1 MAMAFRH
8 FGTISPFRLHV
19 HGRSLHTLRP
29 YQQECIDK
37 CLDSL
42 KNGIWRQAVSLPVG
56 SGKTVVFASLLQRIP
71 APTPM
76 ATKTLVLAHREELLV
91 QAARQIQ
98 RASPNL
104 VVEIDQGSRVANP
117 AADVVVA
124 SVPTLGRQD
133 SPRLLRHDPHRYKCI
148 VIDEAHHAAAS
159 TYGRIIDH
167 FASNRKI
174 LVWGCS
180 ATLHRHDGLGL
191 SGVFDKIVYQK
202 RFIEMIRERWLSP
215 IRVITVRTA
224 TRLDAVRSYAG
235 EFSTSSLSRIVN
247 HQERNLAVVQAYRS
261 LAADRKSVLV
271 FAVDVAH
278 AKALTM
284 LFNRYQVNAHYV
296 LGSTS
301 AGERERILHEFRAGR
316 IPVVVNC
323 GILTE
328 GTDIPNIDCVIMAR
342 PTRSPVLFQ
351 QMLGRGM
358 RLHAGKSDCLI
369 VDFVDSFKHDNAQ
382 VTVPTLLGLDP
393 SLVLDSNDNIL
404 DENALR
410 RKNQL
415 KRDPENEMAD
425 EREARL
431 RETVQS
437 FEESLNE
444 RMLPKTLTSLKAL
457 GFKAHVHLNPLR
469 FFELGNRPAHMSGAA
484 FSSQLEVV
492 SSGDTNLTKLSRYS
506 WVCLSADRYLLNVSS
521 RMYYVTR
528 KDSLWHGSTRSLRQY
543 VINGSRKMHYTK
555 EQPIELQA
563 ETLAMAIKG
572 MDSLVGSSLSNVKKT
587 QLFWTAPWRYKP
599 PTSRQISMLT
609 KLGIHVP
616 ESVKRLAD
624 SETHSK
630 VRGLES
636 TLKEPLQPAREQL
649 LRLTRGTAANLILRL
664 THGSS
669 KQWKQIEATNKRI
682 SELQLKRQSAV
693 AAKAIWTH

>member
-1 MAMAFRH
+1 MAFKR
-8 FGTISPFRLHV
+8 FNTISPFRLHV

-56 SGKTVVFASLLQRIP
+56 SGKTVVFSSLLQRIP
-71 APTPM
+71 APTPV

-98 RASPNL
+98 KASPNL

-124 SVPTLGRQD
+124 SVPTLGRQH
-133 SPRLLRHDPHRYKCI
+133 SPRLLRHDPQRYKCI

-167 FASNRKI
+167 FASNPKI

-202 RFIEMIRERWLSP
+202 RFVEMIRERWLSH
-215 IRVITVRTA
+215 IRVVTVRTA
-224 TRLDAVRSYAG
+224 TRLNAVRSYAG
-235 EFSTSSLSRIVN
+235 EFSTSSLSRVVN

-261 LAADRKSVLV
+261 LAAGRKSVLV

-278 AKALTM
+278 AKALTQ
-284 LFNRYQVNAHYV
+284 LFNRYQVNAHCV

-301 AGERERILHEFRAGR
+301 AGERERILHAFRESR

-358 RLHAGKSDCLI
+358 RLHPGKPDCLI
-369 VDFVDSFKHDNAQ
+369 VDFVDSFRHDNAQ

-393 SLVLDSNDNIL
+393 SLVLDGNDNIL
-404 DENALR
+404 DEGALR
-410 RKNQL
+410 RKRQL
-415 KRDPENEMAD
+415 ERDAGNEMAD

-431 RETVQS
+431 IETVQS
-437 FEESLNE
+437 FEESLNA
-444 RMLPKTLTSLKAL
+444 RMLPKTLVSLQAL

-469 FFELGNRPAHMSGAA
+469 FFELGSKPARMSDAK
-484 FSSQLEVV
+484 FSSQLEAV
-492 SSGDTNLTKLSRYS
+492 SSGDTSLTRLSRYS
-506 WVCLSADRYLLNVSS
+506 WVCLSSDRYLLNVGA

-528 KDSLWHGSTRSLRQY
+528 KDGLWYGSTRNLRQY
-543 VINGSRKMHYTK
+543 VVDGARKMHYTK
-555 EQPIELQA
+555 EQPVELQA

-572 MDSLVGSSLSNVKKT
+572 MDSLAGSSLSNAKKT
-587 QLFWTAPWRYKP
+587 QLFWTAQWRYKP
-599 PTSRQISMLT
+599 PTSRQVSMLT
-609 KLGIHVP
+609 KLGVRVP
-616 ESVKRLAD
+616 ESTRQLAG
-624 SETHSK
+624 SEKQSG
-630 VRGLES
+630 VRGPES
-636 TLKEPLQPAREQL
+636 TLKEPNLQPSGQQ
-649 LRLTRGTAANLILRL
+649 RLTRGSAANLILRL

-682 SELQLKRQSAV
+682 SELQLRRESAA
-693 AAKAIWTH
+693 AAKAIWTHQPI

>member
-1 MAMAFRH
+1 MIFKYLC
-8 FGTISPFRLHV
+8 TISSFRLHA

-56 SGKTVVFASLLQRIP
+56 SGKTVVFSNLIQRIP
-71 APTPM
+71 APTSM

-104 VVEIDQGSRVANP
+104 VVEIDQGTRMANP

-133 SPRLLRHDPHRYKCI
+133 SPRLLRHDPQRYKCI

-159 TYGRIIDH
+159 TYGRILDH
-167 FASNRKI
+167 FASNSKI
-174 LVWGCS
+174 FIWGCS

-191 SGVFDKIVYQK
+191 SDVFDKIVYQK
-202 RFIEMIRERWLSP
+202 RFIEMIRERWLSHM
-215 IRVITVRTA
+215 RVITVRTA
-224 TRLDAVRSYAG
+224 TQLNAVRNYAG
-235 EFSTSSLSRIVN
+235 EFSTGSLSHAVN
-247 HQERNLAVVQAYRS
+247 QRERNLAVVQAYQS

-278 AKALTM
+278 AKALTQT
-284 LFNRYQVNAHYV
+284 FNRYHINAHYV
-296 LGSTS
+296 LGSTGAS
-301 AGERERILHEFRAGR
+301 ERERILFEFREGK

-358 RLHAGKSDCLI
+358 RLHPGKSDCLI
-369 VDFVDSFKHDNAQ
+369 VDFVDSFKHDAAQ

-393 SLVLDSNDNIL
+393 SLVLDCSDNIL

-410 RKNQL
+410 RKNQSE
-415 KRDPENEMAD
+415 RDAGNEIAD
-425 EREARL
+425 EREAKFI
-431 RETVQS
+431 ETVHN

-444 RMLPKTLTSLKAL
+444 QILPKALSSLKAL
-457 GFKAHVHLNPLR
+457 GYRAHVHLNPLR
-469 FFELGNRPAHMSGAA
+469 FFELGKKPATMSDTK
-484 FSSQLEVV
+484 FSNQLEVV
-492 SSGDTNLTKLSRYS
+492 SSGDTNLAALSRFA
-506 WVCLSADRYLLNVSS
+506 WVCLSSDRYLLNVGSK
-521 RMYYVTR
+521 MYYVTR
-528 KDSLWHGSTRSLRQY
+528 KDSLWYGSTRNLRQY
-543 VINGSRKMHYTK
+543 VISGSRKMHYTK
-555 EQPIELQA
+555 EQQIGLRA

-572 MDSLVGSSLSNVKKT
+572 MDSLVGSSLSNTMKK
-587 QLFWTAPWRYKP
+587 QLFWTANWRCKP
-599 PTSRQISMLT
+599 PTCKQVSMLS
-609 KLGIHVP
+609 KLGIRVP

-624 SETHSK
+624 PENQSGVCRPASA
-630 VRGLES
+630 
-636 TLKEPLQPAREQL
+636 LKDDSNLQFTSRQT
-649 LRLTRGTAANLILRL
+649 RLTRGSAANLILRL

-669 KQWKQIEATNKRI
+669 KQWKQFESAKER
-682 SELQLKRQSAV
+682 LQDIQQRRESA
-693 AAKAIWTH
+693 AAANAIWTG